1 VSGNLLTAPTGGD
14 EYGTCNPVKSVGRPG
29 GSCGDHAD
37 GRADPLHLL
46 EVNISG
52 VTAKTKAHSRR
63 TVPMNL
69 TVPGPEPVLTPRDA
83 ARPSC
88 NPPAEHMGRARRLTI
103 LALLSTVAFVALLD
117 FFIVNVALAAIS
129 NDFRGSSLPAVSW
142 VLSAYAIMFATVMVP
157 AGRLA
162 DLWGRKKILLSGVA
176 VFTLASLVC
185 GLAPTLAVLLAGR
198 AVQAAGAAMILP
210 TSLGLLYPS
219 FPDRQHTLVV
229 GIWAGVAAVAS
240 SSGPTLGGL
249 VVGLSWRW
257 IFLINLPIGFAAFVL
272 GQILLPEVRQL
283 VGSRFP
289 DAMSALSLLAAVASL
304 VLATVQGPQWGWGD
318 TRTVA
323 LFAMAVVAT
332 GVSIQRTLCASAP
345 IIEKSL
351 FTSRPFTGS
360 TVAALVYFGGFAVFL
375 VGNSLFLENDWH
387 YSPLRSGL
395 AMAPVPLTSIALVAG
410 AGVIAKRFGRT
421 RPAVVGTLLM
431 TVAAAYWIVA
441 VDANANYWTTM
452 LPGMVLMGV
461 SSGLA
466 QAAMFAAP
474 NALPADRAST
484 GSAVVNLSSRV
495 GSAIGVAVLVAL
507 TATNESI
514 AGYQHAWTVLAVTGV
529 LAAVALLLGARS
541 TVQSGSLK

>member
-1 VSGNLLTAPTGGD
+1 MLHREARMNPAAPGA
-14 EYGTCNPVKSVGRPG
+14 E
-29 GSCGDHAD
+29 
-37 GRADPLHLL
+37 
-46 EVNISG
+46 
-52 VTAKTKAHSRR
+52 
-63 TVPMNL
+63 TVL
-69 TVPGPEPVLTPRDA
+69 SPRDA

-88 NPPAEHMGRARRLTI
+88 DPPAAQMGRARRLTI

-129 NDFRGSSLPAVSW
+129 ADFRGSSLPAVSW

-162 DLWGRKKILLSGVA
+162 DLWGRKRILLSGVA

-185 GLAPTLAVLLAGR
+185 ALAPTLGVLIGGR
-198 AVQAAGAAMILP
+198 AVQAVGAAMILP

-219 FPDRQHTLVV
+219 FPDRQHSLVV
-229 GIWAGVAAVAS
+229 GIWAGVAAVAA

-249 VVGLSWRW
+249 VIGLSWRW
-257 IFLINLPIGFAAFVL
+257 IFLINLPIGLAALVI

-289 DAMSALSLLAAVASL
+289 DAMSAISLLAAVASL

-318 TRTVA
+318 RRTVA
-323 LFAMAVVAT
+323 LFVMAVAAT
-332 GVSIQRTLCASAP
+332 GVCVQRTLRAATP

-351 FTSRPFTGS
+351 FQSRPFAGS
-360 TVAALVYFGGFAVFL
+360 TVAAVVYFGGFAVFL
-375 VGNSLFLENDWH
+375 VGNSLFLENEWH

-395 AMAPVPLTSIALVAG
+395 AVAPVPVTSIALVAG

-421 RPAVVGTLLM
+421 QPAVVGTLLM
-431 TVAAAYWIVA
+431 TVAAVYWIVT
-441 VDANANYWTTM
+441 VDGNPHYWTAM
-452 LPGMVLMGV
+452 LPGMILMGV

-474 NALPADRAST
+474 NSLPADRAST

-507 TATNESI
+507 TATNAST
-514 AGYQHAWTVLAVTGV
+514 AGYDHAWIVLAVTGV
-529 LAAVALLLGARS
+529 LAATALLLGARS
-541 TVQSGSLK
+541 PVQSESLK

>member
-1 VSGNLLTAPTGGD
+1 MGATQVRFDEDHTDLHRAAQMNPAAPGA
-14 EYGTCNPVKSVGRPG
+14 E
-29 GSCGDHAD
+29 
-37 GRADPLHLL
+37 
-46 EVNISG
+46 
-52 VTAKTKAHSRR
+52 
-63 TVPMNL
+63 TVL
-69 TVPGPEPVLTPRDA
+69 SPRDA
-83 ARPSC
+83 ARPKC
-88 NPPAEHMGRARRLTI
+88 DPPAEQMGRARRLTI
-103 LALLSTVAFVALLD
+103 LVLLSTVAFVALLD

-129 NDFRGSSLPAVSW
+129 TDYRGSSLPAVSW

-185 GLAPTLAVLLAGR
+185 ALAPTLGVLIGGR
-198 AVQAAGAAMILP
+198 AVQAVGAAMILP

-229 GIWAGVAAVAS
+229 GIWAGVAAVAA

-249 VVGLSWRW
+249 IIGLSWRW
-257 IFLINLPIGFAAFVL
+257 IFYVNLPIGVAALVI
-272 GQILLPEVRQL
+272 GQFLLPEVRQL

-289 DAMSALSLLAAVASL
+289 DAMSAVSLLAAVASL

-318 TRTVA
+318 RRTVA
-323 LFAMAVVAT
+323 LFVVAVAA
-332 GVSIQRTLCASAP
+332 GAVCVQRTLRATTP

-351 FTSRPFTGS
+351 FQSRPFAGS
-360 TVAALVYFGGFAVFL
+360 TVAAVVYFGGFAVFL
-375 VGNSLFLENDWH
+375 VGNSLFLENAWH
-387 YSPLRSGL
+387 YSPLRTGL
-395 AMAPVPLTSIALVAG
+395 AVAPVPVTSIALVAG

-421 RPAVVGTLLM
+421 QPAVVGTLLM
-431 TVAAAYWIVA
+431 TAAAVYWIATVE
-441 VDANANYWTTM
+441 ANPHYWTAM

-474 NALPADRAST
+474 NSLPADRAST

-514 AGYQHAWTVLAVTGV
+514 AGYDHAWIVLAVAGV
-529 LAAVALLLGARS
+529 LAATALLLGARS
-541 TVQSGSLK
+541 TVQPESLK